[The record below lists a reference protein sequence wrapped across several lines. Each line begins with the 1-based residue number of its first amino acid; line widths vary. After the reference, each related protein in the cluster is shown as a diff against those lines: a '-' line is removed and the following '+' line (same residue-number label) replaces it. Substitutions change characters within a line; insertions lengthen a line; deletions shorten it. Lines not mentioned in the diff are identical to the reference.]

1 MSHGKENV
9 GLQLKKQRQS
19 REKERK
25 NEDYTGK
32 PLPKWGF
39 ECFLRKY
46 PHACRLV
53 AGSFMHTLDENVW
66 YRRLAGNRNGWETFK
81 VWVKCASW
89 WYKDKLLEVAWIDMA
104 VRNLKPSVLTVIKYI
119 GNFVYDRFP
128 RATMEQI
135 ECLSRQRVEALIAD
149 ILASPPNDTHRDAFI
164 YKNPWDHP
172 GNPTSIPK
180 YE

>member
-9 GLQLKKQRQS
+9 GVQLKKLRQS
-19 REKERK
+19 REKARK
-25 NEDYTGK
+25 AENYSGK

-39 ECFLRKY
+39 VSFRLKY

-53 AGSFMHTLDENVW
+53 AGIFMHTLDENVW

-81 VWVKCASW
+81 VWVKVATW
-89 WYKDKLLEVAWIDMA
+89 WYQERLTPEWVDQA
-104 VRNLKPSVLTVIKYI
+104 VKGLGGSPATVIKYI

-135 ECLSRQRVEALIAD
+135 ECLNRDRVETLINDVLVLESAR
-149 ILASPPNDTHRDAFI
+149 SPKHAYLF
-164 YKNPWDHP
+164 KNPWDRP